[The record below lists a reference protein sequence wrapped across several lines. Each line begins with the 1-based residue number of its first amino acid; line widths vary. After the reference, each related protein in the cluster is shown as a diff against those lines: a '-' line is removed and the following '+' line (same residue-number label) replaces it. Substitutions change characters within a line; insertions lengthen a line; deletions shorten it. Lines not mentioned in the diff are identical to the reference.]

1 MGELYRIGSLVVNM
15 RFRDDKQHHKPHVHV
30 EYQGDEAV
38 VGVDGELLAG
48 ALPLKQM
55 KILVGSL
62 ANHEEEVYAAWNL
75 AIQGQPFEKIKVTI

>member
-15 RFRDDKQHHKPHVHV
+15 RFHDDKQHHKPHVHA

-62 ANHEEEVYAAWNL
+62 ANHEEEVYAAWNN

>member
-30 EYQGDEAV
+30 AYHDDEAV
-38 VGVDGELLAG
+38 VGVDGDLLAG

-75 AIQGQPFEKIKVTI
+75 AVQGLPFEKIKVTI